1 MYFRVAVLEKKN
13 TVKIKKLMPNEIM
26 QKSNEIIKFSE
37 FLLKRESDLLNG
49 TYVSLSNLESKS
61 IFL

>member
-1 MYFRVAVLEKKN
+1 
-13 TVKIKKLMPNEIM
+13 MPNEIM
-26 QKSNEIIKFSE
+26 QKSSEIIKFSE

-49 TYVSLSNLESKS
+49 TYVSLLNLESKS

>member
-1 MYFRVAVLEKKN
+1 MNRLKKKN
-13 TVKIKKLMPNEIM
+13 LKIYTKVKKLMPNEIM
-26 QKSNEIIKFSE
+26 QKSSEIIKFSE